1 MKKINLTALLLIVLL
16 GGFFRFW
23 KLSDRPVSLSI
34 DEVAIGY
41 NTYSILKTGRDEWGE
56 FLPLAFRSIG
66 DYKPPLLEYLMLPAI
81 GVFGLTEFGTRFT
94 VALVSTL
101 TLIFVFLLLK
111 EMTKNQTVA
120 LWGSFSLAISPWHIQ
135 YSRMTHE
142 AVVALF
148 LVIVAVWLFIKSL
161 RDKKKLYWLSAIFFA
176 LSLYTYH
183 TERFFT
189 PLFVS
194 GLAIIFF
201 REMLRKENR
210 KRVLVA
216 VGVGL
221 FLSLAFLKIMLGPK
235 GSTRATNA
243 FIDRDVE
250 INYQLHK
257 NYEKLSPLQKI
268 FDNNQLMIFNFW
280 TKRYLN
286 YFDLPYLFFNGLKL
300 SIPRAP
306 QVGLLHLFELPFFLI
321 GLWQFFIKKR
331 FARNK
336 DIYRF
341 IVFWLLLSP
350 LAASLANNE
359 QHPARSL
366 VFIPIPQLIVGI
378 GFYAVLEKIK
388 LVSYFKRMAALL
400 IITFVVV
407 ISLIYYLDI
416 YHFHYPINFSE
427 YCSYGMKEVALYA
440 WSRQKDYKEIVIDP
454 TFGADGPFTIGTP
467 QLYIYFYG
475 RYDPSLLQK
484 DPLHGKGPDK
494 DSSDFL
500 NFSFRPIYWPKDR
513 YAKETLFIGS
523 PWSLPKED
531 LKGAK
536 ILKTIPFKN
545 GATGFVVVES
555 KEERPGDIKQPKIK

>member
-1 MKKINLTALLLIVLL
+1 MKKSSFAVLLAIILL

-23 KLSDRPVSLSI
+23 KLSDSPVSLSI

-81 GVFGLTEFGTRFT
+81 GIFGLTEFGTRFT

-101 TLIFVFLLLK
+101 TLFFVFLLLK
-111 EMTKNQTVA
+111 EITKNQAIA
-120 LWGSFSLAISPWHIQ
+120 LLATFSLAVSPWHVQ
-135 YSRMTHE
+135 FSRMTHE

-148 LVIVAVWLFIKSL
+148 LVIVGVWLFIKSL
-161 RDKKKLYWLSAIFFA
+161 SGKKKLYWLSAIFLA

-183 TERFFT
+183 TERLFT
-189 PLFVS
+189 PLFVL
-194 GLAIIFF
+194 GLAIIFS
-201 REMLRKENR
+201 REILRKENR
-210 KRVLVA
+210 KGVLVA
-216 VGVGL
+216 AGVGL
-221 FLSLAFLKIMLGPK
+221 VLSLAFLKIMFSSK

-250 INYQLHK
+250 LNYQLHK
-257 NYEKLSPLQKI
+257 NYEKLSPFQKI
-268 FDNNQLMIFNFW
+268 LDTNQLMIFNFW

-286 YFDLPYLFFNGLKL
+286 YFDLPYLFFNGMKL
-300 SIPRAP
+300 SMPRAP

-321 GLWQFFIKKR
+321 GIWKLFVKKR
-331 FARNK
+331 FLGSEN
-336 DIYRF
+336 IYRF
-341 IVFWLLLSP
+341 IVFWFLLSP
-350 LAASLANNE
+350 LAASVANNE

-366 VFIPIPQLIVGI
+366 VFIPIPHLIVGV
-378 GFYAVLEKIK
+378 GFYVVWEKIK
-388 LVSYFKRMAALL
+388 LVSNLKRIAALS
-400 IITFVVV
+400 IIGVVV
-407 ISLIYYLDI
+407 VASLIYYLDI
-416 YHFHYPINFSE
+416 YHFHYPISFSE
-427 YCSYGMKEVALYA
+427 YCSYGMKEVALYV
-440 WSRQKDYKEIVIDP
+440 WSRQKDYKKIVIDS
-454 TFGADGPFTIGTP
+454 TFGTDGPYTTGTP

-513 YAKETLFIGS
+513 GAKETLFVGS

-531 LKGAK
+531 LKGYQ

-545 GATGFVVVES
+545 GATGFVIVES
-555 KEERPGDIKQPKIK
+555 Q